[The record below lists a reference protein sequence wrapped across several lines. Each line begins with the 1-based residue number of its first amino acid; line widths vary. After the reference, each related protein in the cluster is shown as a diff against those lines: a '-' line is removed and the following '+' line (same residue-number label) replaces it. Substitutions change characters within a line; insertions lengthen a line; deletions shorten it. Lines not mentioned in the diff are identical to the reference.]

1 MMASQN
7 PMDVLRELAEKKLND
22 TTTRLGSARQSHLN
36 ETARLDQLKTYAKE
50 YREQMQSTIVG
61 KGVSIMALQAHQHFL
76 TSLDG
81 VVAQQVRRV
90 SASQYTVDN
99 VQEAWRKDKQRLNAF
114 EALKNRA
121 DAQRLL
127 KENRLEQ
134 KMMDEFARRASQR
147 NK

>member
-1 MMASQN
+1 
-7 PMDVLRELAEKKLND
+7 
-22 TTTRLGSARQSHLN
+22 
-36 ETARLDQLKTYAKE
+36 
-50 YREQMQSTIVG
+50 
-61 KGVSIMALQAHQHFL
+61 
-76 TSLDG
+76 
-81 VVAQQVRRV
+81 
-90 SASQYTVDN
+90 

>member
-1 MMASQN
+1 MASQN

-22 TTTRLGSARQSHLN
+22 TTTRLGSARQTHAH
-36 ETARLDQLKTYAKE
+36 ETTRLDQLRVYAQE
-50 YREQMQSTIVG
+50 YRQQLQSTIVDN
-61 KGVSIMALQAHQHFL
+61 GVSIMALQTHQHFL

-81 VVAQQVRRV
+81 VVEQQVRRV

-147 NK
+147 NT